1 MLKVEE
7 IFPGDDDNSDF
18 ELDQDV
24 LKALADEENVTSQ
37 RTIKDELRSKIQ
49 SRRVSA
55 GQGELKVEF
64 EPPKE
69 YELTPEER
77 RKIETRKLRN
87 RKSADLSRLKRK
99 RHLEQLIE
107 DEKELSGKNQKLK
120 ADVDALQKVK
130 QRMET
135 AWIKHLSI
143 CRNKTLKTMS
153 AAQENNAT
161 SASECTRVVEETVTS
176 PETSAVQA
184 WDKGNGNHS
193 GSPGNNRGYP
203 GMNGG
208 YPGNNRGYPG
218 NNGINPENNRGNHA
232 MNIFNINLARLHDI
246 SKEQKIAMLT
256 AYLKGNN
263 SKPEVQK
270 MIGKINEM
278 TSCSNRTQMVNT

>member
-1 MLKVEE
+1 MEHCIPL
-7 IFPGDDDNSDF
+7 
-18 ELDQDV
+18 LQ
-24 LKALADEENVTSQ
+24 
-37 RTIKDELRSKIQ
+37 
-49 SRRVSA
+49 
-55 GQGELKVEF
+55 
-64 EPPKE
+64 
-69 YELTPEER
+69 
-77 RKIETRKLRN
+77 
-87 RKSADLSRLKRK
+87 
-99 RHLEQLIE
+99 

-135 AWIKHLSI
+135 AWSKHLSI
-143 CRNKTLKTMS
+143 CRNKTLKTM
-153 AAQENNAT
+153 
-161 SASECTRVVEETVTS
+161 SECTRVVEETVTS
-176 PETSAVQA
+176 PETSAVEA

-193 GSPGNNRGYP
+193 DSPGNNRGYP